1 MAASA
6 IGALRVTLGID
17 TAAFQNGLNQ
27 AQKQLVASGKRLEK
41 VGASV
46 GAIGKS
52 MAANLS
58 LPIAGAGVA
67 IIKYAGDFEASMNK
81 IGIST
86 KASGAQMKAMNDLAL
101 QLGKS
106 TVFSASEAANA
117 MDMLAKNG
125 LTATQILGGAAKAAI
140 DLAAAAGSELDPA
153 AAAITDTMA
162 NFGKTTKQLPSI
174 VNQIT
179 GAVNQSKFD
188 FDDFR
193 LAMGSAGGVA
203 GKVGVNFE
211 DFAAVLAGT
220 SSSFSSGED
229 AGTSFKSMLLS
240 IGSPSKKAQAAI
252 DELGLQF
259 FDATGKMKPMSAI
272 ADMLKASLAGLSD
285 QKKLSYIGDIFGSD
299 GGRTVLAMMQ
309 LGAKGLDDIKTKIAA
324 TDAAAQ
330 SAQRLKGFNGQLEQL
345 KGSIETLAIKF
356 GQSGILEAITGLVTN
371 LGNLLDTFSEAS
383 PATLRYATVI
393 GLTVAA
399 IAPLLIGV
407 GAMVNAVGAIIPV
420 MIKVAPLFTSLV
432 SIISTTVIPIL
443 ATLARSLIGLAVAGG
458 PLTLIVLALGAV
470 YLAWQNWDKIVP
482 IVRNLYVGVK
492 TWLSDKLGA
501 IFDAVKGK
509 IAAVGDAFYTLWDRV
524 VGHSYVPDMVD
535 EIGNQMARLDG
546 NMVTVAGSAAAKTAE
561 TFQALAARVGPLLD
575 KLFPDQAK
583 FNAYQKNLADLK
595 ALANAGGLT
604 PSQLGEAQTRL
615 GREYNGVDVNG
626 PTGGITEPDFK
637 PITDGADELISA
649 MDPRLAALQ
658 SANDKTA
665 ESYANMAR
673 DVAGSFQSL
682 VNNIKSGDWLSALT
696 SVLDIVGQVSGI
708 LKGTSVPATRTYSV
722 GATPGFATGGSFQVQ
737 GMRGVDANML
747 ALNGQPIARVSH
759 GETVG
764 IGRGGSGSSG
774 GVMEVRL
781 RDEMLDA
788 RIISG
793 SSRVTQAGIQQN
805 NSQQS
810 KYAGRKLGR

>member
-17 TAAFQNGLNQ
+17 TAAFTDGLSA
-27 AQKQLVASGKRLEK
+27 AQKRMSATSEKLKAVGGKIAL
-41 VGASV
+41 VGAGMSAALTGPLAAFGK
-46 GAIGKS
+46 GAFTAASDAAELQSSFDTTFGKMS
-52 MAANLS
+52 STMNKWAESTGDAMGRSTQEMQTAANT
-58 LPIAGAGVA
+58 
-67 IIKYAGDFEASMNK
+67 F
-81 IGIST
+81 GIFFNT
-86 KASGAQMKAMNDLAL
+86 AVDPAKAAQMSQTFAKLAQDLGSFYNVDTETAIEKLRSGLSGENEPLRDFGVFLTEATVKAKGL
-101 QLGKS
+101 QLGLTGVGNEFTEQEKITARYALIMEATTKAQGDVVRTASGTANQMRATKAAFEELQVTVGTKLLPALTPLITTLGAVLTTLTSLPAPVQTGIVAVVALGAALGPVTIGVGGLVAAFS
-106 TVFSASEAANA
+106 TVVPA
-117 MDMLAKNG
+117 LAG
-125 LTATQILGGAAKAAI
+125 VTTFLTA
-140 DLAAAAGSELDPA
+140 
-153 AAAITDTMA
+153 
-162 NFGKTTKQLPSI
+162 
-174 VNQIT
+174 
-179 GAVNQSKFD
+179 
-188 FDDFR
+188 
-193 LAMGSAGGVA
+193 
-203 GKVGVNFE
+203 
-211 DFAAVLAGT
+211 
-220 SSSFSSGED
+220 
-229 AGTSFKSMLLS
+229 
-240 IGSPSKKAQAAI
+240 
-252 DELGLQF
+252 
-259 FDATGKMKPMSAI
+259 
-272 ADMLKASLAGLSD
+272 SL
-285 QKKLSYIGDIFGSD
+285 I
-299 GGRTVLAMMQ
+299 
-309 LGAKGLDDIKTKIAA
+309 
-324 TDAAAQ
+324 
-330 SAQRLKGFNGQLEQL
+330 
-345 KGSIETLAIKF
+345 
-356 GQSGILEAITGLVTN
+356 
-371 LGNLLDTFSEAS
+371 
-383 PATLRYATVI
+383 P
-393 GLTVAA
+393 AA
-399 IAPLLIGV
+399 IATAPVWAPIAAAVGLAAGAFALLIKYQPQIDAF
-407 GAMVNAVGAIIPV
+407 GAAV
-420 MIKVAPLFTSLV
+420 VARMR
-432 SIISTTVIPIL
+432 
-443 ATLARSLIGLAVAGG
+443 A
-458 PLTLIVLALGAV
+458 
-470 YLAWQNWDKIVP
+470 
-482 IVRNLYVGVK
+482 LYVGVK
-492 TWLSDKLGA
+492 TWLSDKLNA
-501 IFDAVKGK
+501 IFDSVRSKVS
-509 IAAVGDAFYTLWDRV
+509 AVGDAFYKLWDRV

-535 EIGNQMARLDG
+535 EIGNQMSRLDG
-546 NMVTVAGSAAAKTAE
+546 NMVSVAGNAAAKTAE

-604 PSQLGEAQTRL
+604 PSQLDEAQTRL
-615 GREYNGVDVNG
+615 GREYNGADVNG

-764 IGRGGSGSSG
+764 IGRGGNGGSG

-810 KYAGRKLGR
+810 KFAGRKLGRG